1 MSDNELDAELLGMV
15 GGESDDEGSDV
26 DQTQQIED
34 RSPSQEPQASVEKNQ
49 EAPKRTKGVAQKVR
63 RRRKK
68 ARREESEDEEMLD
81 LGSGGSP
88 SPAPMSDNELDA
100 PGSPEEDTP
109 LYSLEGKYHDAEDRE
124 NILRMPEIEREAI
137 LADRAQEVLKR
148 QQDQQ
153 LKKALAAARS
163 SAASKNKRSA
173 KDADLDDD
181 SGRRA
186 TRPKAEKARNAL
198 DDYKRAR
205 EMKGDRGRGVDS
217 GRDRRASRSPSSAG
231 SDRDAEGESE
241 VEWAEPS
248 DLHRRSTRDEP
259 PAELKDFE
267 RCRVG
272 RSNFAKVCF
281 FPDFE
286 NAITGCFTR
295 VSIGL
300 NRETGQNQYRMAQI
314 KRFVEGKPYQM
325 EGANGK
331 NFSIDTYALVAHG
344 KAEKP
349 WPFSACSDSR
359 FTDQEYDRYVE
370 TLQKENV
377 RVPKKGYLHNK
388 LDDIHRLLNTQ
399 WDDNTLS
406 LKFAKQKAM
415 AIRCDP
421 ANAAKIKLEKI
432 QKRKADAEEAGDEEE
447 VARCEAE
454 LAALENSS
462 ANVSGSTNGSNG
474 VKPSAAGTASAAKK
488 APGAGATMNQD
499 RLAALNSKNRSQNAQ
514 EVRKALIEERRK
526 LNAAREQA
534 IADSKAKAEAEAA
547 KKRLEEEAKAKM
559 LAVPKDEMAD
569 LFGEG
574 GSDASRAATPV
585 GGKSPVRRSR
595 AATPLNGVKKEKGS
609 VGQIGGKKKNMDDE
623 VIGNMDLEIDVEI

>member
-1 MSDNELDAELLGMV
+1 MNVAERVASSGASARHSLRATLSRSSLPFICSFSLLRKTV
-15 GGESDDEGSDV
+15 A
-26 DQTQQIED
+26 D
-34 RSPSQEPQASVEKNQ
+34 RDPS
-49 EAPKRTKGVAQKVR
+49 
-63 RRRKK
+63 
-68 ARREESEDEEMLD
+68 
-81 LGSGGSP
+81 SP

-217 GRDRRASRSPSSAG
+217 GRDRRTSRSPSSAG

-259 PAELKDFE
+259 PAELRDFE

-281 FPDFE
+281 FPGFE
-286 NAITGCFTR
+286 NAITGCYTR

-432 QKRKADAEEAGDEEE
+432 QKRKADAEEAGDDEE

-462 ANVSGSTNGSNG
+462 ANISGSTNGSNG

-595 AATPLNGVKKEKGS
+595 AATPLNGVKKEKGPA
-609 VGQIGGKKKNMDDE
+609 GQIGGKKKNMDDE